1 MEHGGLYVEGG
12 STVQVPLATGT
23 LWSKVNAF
31 ANKGPSNSMQ
41 PNADNDEIEVLHDSI
56 YFVGAAGTFLSRMTG
71 RIRFAIMN
79 NDLATPIR
87 TSVTTVSGTW
97 SQFGL
102 ANDYEFRAGDR
113 ISLGARALITGTAI
127 VPEDVQ
133 LFTHLLD
140 NQW

>member
-1 MEHGGLYVEGG
+1 MEHGGLYVQGG
-12 STVQVPLATGT
+12 STAQAPLATGT
-23 LWSKVNAF
+23 LWSKVTAF

-41 PNADNDEIEVLHDSI
+41 VNAANDEIEVLHDSI
-56 YFVGAAGTFLSRMTG
+56 YFVGAAGTFFSRMTG
-71 RIRFAIMN
+71 RIRFAIMK
-79 NDLATPIR
+79 DDEATPIR
-87 TSVTTVSGTW
+87 TSVYTVSGTW

-102 ANDYEFRAGDR
+102 ANDYEFRAGNR
-113 ISLGARALITGTAI
+113 ISLGTQAGITGTAI